1 MLRPVVEARYGRVM
15 SRIKILVTNDDGI
28 DSVGLHELA
37 RAMTTIGDVLV
48 VAPDSEYSGA
58 SAAFGA
64 LHLIRPD
71 IHEATIEGVPRTFT
85 VSGPPALCVL
95 FTRLGVFDFT
105 PDLVVAGINPGANV
119 GRSVYH
125 SGTIGAALTGRN
137 GGIPGVA
144 VSQDVTDSVEGQGW
158 EAMLAGQLWSSA
170 AEVARVIVASL
181 AARLPGPDAVLNV
194 NVPNLPIEEIAGW
207 RYTEVGSAPQ
217 RSVGVAR
224 LEPRPGHTGAY
235 RAEMNWGAPIEHPEH
250 LDSGAVGKGY
260 VSLSWLS
267 HIVHQ
272 PRADHD
278 VDAALSGLVPH
289 RPSEG

>member
-1 MLRPVVEARYGRVM
+1 M

-37 RAMTTIGDVLV
+37 RAMTTIGEVMV

-71 IHEATIEGVPRTFT
+71 IHEATIEGVPRTYT

-95 FTRLGVFDFT
+95 FARLGVFDFA
-105 PDLVVAGINPGANV
+105 PDLIVSGINPGANV

-144 VSQDVTDSVEGQGW
+144 VSQDVDGSVEGQGW
-158 EAMLAGQLWSSA
+158 EEMLNNQLWSSA

-181 AARLPGPDAVLNV
+181 AENMPAGDAVLNV
-194 NVPNLPIEEIAGW
+194 NVPNLPVDDMLGW
-207 RYTEVGSAPQ
+207 RYTEIGSAPP
-217 RSVGVAR
+217 RSVAMAR
-224 LEPRPGHTGAY
+224 LEPRPGHTGAF
-235 RAEMNWGAPIEHPEH
+235 RAAMEWGPAVQMPEH
-250 LDSGAVGKGY
+250 FDSGAVTKGY

-272 PRADHD
+272 PRTDHD
-278 VDAALSGLVPH
+278 VDNALSGLVPH
-289 RPSEG
+289 RPYEG

>member
-1 MLRPVVEARYGRVM
+1 MLRPAGQARYGRWM

-37 RAMTTIGDVLV
+37 RAMTTVGDVLV

-71 IHEATIEGVPRTFT
+71 IHETTIDGVPRSYT

-95 FTRLGVFDFT
+95 FARLGVFDFM
-105 PDLVVAGINPGANV
+105 PDLIVSGINPGANV

-144 VSQDVTDSVEGQGW
+144 VSQDVDGSVEGQGW

-181 AARLPGPDAVLNV
+181 AERLPEGDAVLNV
-194 NVPNLPIEEIAGW
+194 NVPNLPVEEIAGW
-207 RYTEVGSAPQ
+207 RYTEIGSEPSRA
-217 RSVGVAR
+217 VGVAR

-235 RAEMNWGAPIEHPEH
+235 RAEMTWGAAIEHPEH
-250 LDSGAVGKGY
+250 LDSGAVSKGY

-267 HIVHQ
+267 KIVHE
-272 PRADHD
+272 PRNDHD

-289 RPSEG
+289 RPFEG